1 MTINEYLQNPYG
13 KGSAISGVTQQKED
27 MQRQFQQ
34 LASRFACKIYKYRNE
49 AIFHVVI
56 PSRDRPK
63 VSYDVVFET
72 KLNDMTSSEINVN
85 DVDIKVFSNC
95 PSFIFTFAHA
105 FRSRGLIIPWLDNKY
120 RVEVK
125 KKEAASKNEYGII
138 GMERSLYLACLY
150 LTKTRRT
157 DIAVINS
164 IASKPT
170 SYNQI
175 AALIRNQDQ
184 IMASV
189 RAKVPPSDNQPVTVP
204 VTPVTNRNHGHEGTS
219 SAERMPPISKVKSL
233 DKGVKTKSAAASTS
247 RVKRM
252 KKM

>member
-27 MQRQFQQ
+27 MLRQFQE
-34 LASRFACKIYKYRNE
+34 LASKFACKIYKYRDE

-63 VSYDVVFET
+63 VSYDVVIET

-95 PSFIFTFAHA
+95 PSFMFTFAHA
-105 FRSRGLIIPWLDNKY
+105 FRSKGLVIHWLDNKY

-125 KKEAASKNEYGII
+125 KKEATSKNEYGII

-157 DIAVINS
+157 DITIINS
-164 IASKPT
+164 IATKPT
-170 SYNQI
+170 SFQQI
-175 AALIRNQDQ
+175 AALVRTQDQ
-184 IMASV
+184 IMDSV
-189 RAKVPPSDNQPVTVP
+189 HAKVDKSDTTPVAVP
-204 VTPVTNRNHGHEGTS
+204 VTPVRNRNHGHEGTS
-219 SAERMPPISKVKSL
+219 SAERVPTVSKTASL
-233 DKGVKTKSAAASTS
+233 NKNPKTKSATS
-247 RVKRM
+247 SPPKTKRT
-252 KKM
+252 KRI